1 MQQSYLPV
9 PHRITPD
16 LTTIC
21 CSALINLKLLC
32 AAAAAVV
39 LLLSTEGDKALPA
52 AWQPNLQ
59 LVRQVGKN
67 AERQAAAGY
76 SAPHFLLLSRRWAAP
91 PPVAEP
97 N

>member
-9 PHRITPD
+9 PHSITQD

-21 CSALINLKLLC
+21 CSALINLRLLS
-32 AAAAAVV
+32 AAAVV
-39 LLLSTEGDKALPA
+39 LLLSTGGDKALPA
-52 AWQPNLQ
+52 ARQPGLQ

-67 AERQAAAGY
+67 VERQAAAGY